1 MIIIIRLIYYKKI
14 ISCDYQKLKLN
25 RIEFKVNIITLKRIK
40 INFYNISKNVTYFTC
55 MKSFKFLKI
64 FLRLIQL

>member
-14 ISCDYQKLKLN
+14 ISCDYSKLKLN
-25 RIEFKVNIITLKRIK
+25 IEFKINIIMLKRIK

>member
-14 ISCDYQKLKLN
+14 ISCDYPKLKLN
-25 RIEFKVNIITLKRIK
+25 IEFKINIITLKRIK

>member
-14 ISCDYQKLKLN
+14 ISCDYPKLKLN
-25 RIEFKVNIITLKRIK
+25 RIEFKVNIIIKRIK